1 MLSLIC
7 LILMLTASLSF
18 DSTEWDFGKVDSES
32 GTLFHNFRITND
44 SDEDFRLAG
53 VVCSCSCVK
62 AYIGRSGIKAGETVE
77 MQVSVNPRGYSGKVE
92 HSVVLYGEGEKAVQ
106 KFVLKMNINSKIK
119 Q

>member
-1 MLSLIC
+1 MFSLIC

-62 AYIGRSGIKAGETVE
+62 AYDSPRRRIRLCRRHQGR
-77 MQVSVNPRGYSGKVE
+77 
-92 HSVVLYGEGEKAVQ
+92 L
-106 KFVLKMNINSKIK
+106 
-119 Q
+119 